1 VFRHCIGNNL
11 FSHLAIS
18 KRVRYRATR
27 DKLRLLKLLG
37 LFYNFYEYEM
47 LGLRRIEPARF
58 AGAWLRRWR
67 EPLLYGRIA
76 LDLARGRGFSFER
89 HMPRRG

>member
-1 VFRHCIGNNL
+1 M
-11 FSHLAIS
+11 
-18 KRVRYRATR
+18 
-27 DKLRLLKLLG
+27 RLLKLLG

-58 AGAWLRRWR
+58 IGAWLPRWR

-76 LDLARGRGFSFER
+76 IDLGLGRGFAFQR
-89 HMPRRG
+89 YLPRWRRRSVRRLGETQFAAHEDDAKPHSVR